1 MAAEEMMR
9 EWVSKFMDEI
19 EKIENFFQSQLAGYS
34 QEFEILRDTYIKK
47 KHGHKKVTKEAQ
59 P

>member
-19 EKIENFFQSQLAGYS
+19 EKIESFFQSQLAGYS

-47 KHGHKKVTKEAQ
+47 KHGHKKVTKEA
-59 P
+59 PP

>member
-47 KHGHKKVTKEAQ
+47 KHGHKKVTKEA
-59 P
+59 PP